1 MKSLESFLMTAL
13 SAVALLLGNIVA
25 SNAQERE
32 SNDSTFLQRT
42 NLTDAG
48 AALQGRFSGLLVM
61 NPSGAPGET
70 AKLRVRGFTSDKGN
84 GGPLLIVDGLKVENI
99 QHIDPS
105 MIESVE
111 VLKDGAS
118 TALYGI
124 QGGNGVILI
133 TTKKGSGKFSI
144 SYDFKMTSSSLGRRA
159 DLMNAEEWLQN
170 KKDLNFTNIDFSK
183 YTGIDTDWQDVVYGN
198 GFAHQH
204 GINLQGGNDKG
215 GFFAAIN
222 YLDNNG
228 IVKGTADTHRRIAGQ
243 ANGNYRFTDW
253 IEVGLNASF
262 ATQDISYINQQSEY
276 FNMFSEIMLAP
287 PVIKPY
293 TSDPNEIEGD
303 WHEAYLSNKNVL
315 KDPSN
320 GLYYTSEM
328 NSVNPLAYRYGD
340 RKKAV
345 QNDIDGILYARL
357 TPFKGFAFTTR
368 FGYRLEQQDR
378 ESEYS
383 PYYAC
388 RTLYSDYYV
397 RTIDEKTNQG
407 YQADAQ
413 AEYNLVK
420 GRHDL
425 KVKAGAYYESVVQTF
440 RDGGA
445 HTDSGPLKYEDL
457 EFEETEF
464 ESSDLALFGQAGYSF
479 AGRYHVQGS
488 FRADKYDSN
497 RWLRDEKPWNL
508 YPAASVG
515 WTISNEPFFKGVNPS
530 VISNLEMNAS
540 WGRGG
545 STSDLEAF
553 WNPSPVYVIE
563 TSEQINVG
571 LDASMFEGRLAL
583 AADWYK
589 KTTYNIP
596 SVEFSFWPLYSPEI
610 LGKEYFR
617 SVENTGLDLELMWK
631 DRVGDFVYSVAGNY
645 STLKNEALTLPGDLL
660 RYVGVDTPYCV
671 KSSYTPGYPMWHFYG
686 YPEDTTDWY
695 TEKIYLGQGIPT
707 SYFGISVN
715 LTYKGFDFNMYGNGT
730 AGNSIANCIFAPAMG
745 SSNLIRDFATKE
757 WIQKAQEWRENGV
770 NYSESGASVFDGSY
784 FRIRQLQLGYTIPE
798 RITESI
804 FIRNA
809 RVFVS
814 LDDWFTFSSYPGG
827 DPETAT
833 TGSRLASPG
842 WTTADSISMEGTDMA
857 LGMDYGSYPMSKKLV
872 FGLSVRF

>member
-1 MKSLESFLMTAL
+1 MAAGSV
-13 SAVALLLGNIVA
+13 VALLLGNIVA

-32 SNDSTFLQRT
+32 STDSTFLQRI
-42 NLTDAG
+42 NITDAG

-170 KKDLNFTNIDFSK
+170 KKDLNFNHIDFSR
-183 YTGIDTDWQDVVYGN
+183 YAGNDTDWQEEVYGN

-276 FNMFSEIMLAP
+276 FNMFSEVMMAP

-293 TSDPNEIEGD
+293 TSDPDEIKGE
-303 WHEAYLSNKNVL
+303 WHEAYLNNKNVL

-328 NSVNPLAYRYGD
+328 DSVNPLAYRYGD
-340 RKKAV
+340 NKKAV

-357 TPFKGFAFTTR
+357 TPFKGFTFTTR

-378 ESEYS
+378 KSENS
-383 PYYAC
+383 PYYAS
-388 RTLYSDYYV
+388 RHLYTDYYGLS
-397 RTIDEKTNQG
+397 IGEKTNQG
-407 YQADAQ
+407 YQADAR
-413 AEYNLVK
+413 AEYTLVK
-420 GRHDL
+420 GRHNL
-425 KVKAGAYYESVVQTF
+425 NVKAGVYYESVVQTF
-440 RDGGA
+440 KDGAGNLE
-445 HTDSGPLKYEDL
+445 SRPVKYEDL
-457 EFEETEF
+457 EFKVTEF
-464 ESSDLALFGQAGYSF
+464 KSSDLAVFGQASYSF
-479 AGRYHVQGS
+479 DGRYHIQGN

-515 WTISNEPFFKGVNPS
+515 WTISNEPFFKGVSPS
-530 VISNLEMNAS
+530 AISNLELNAS

-545 STSDLEAF
+545 STCDLEAF
-553 WNPSPVYVIE
+553 WNPSPVFFIE

-571 LDASMFEGRLAL
+571 LDASMFKGRLTL

-596 SVEFSFWPLYSPEI
+596 PVEFVFS
-610 LGKEYFR
+610 LGYLPSTEHLR
-617 SVENTGLDLELMWK
+617 SVRNTGVDLELMWK

-660 RYVGVDTPYCV
+660 RYVGINKPYCV
-671 KSSYTPGYPMWHFYG
+671 ASSYTPGYPMWHFYG

-695 TEKIYLGQGIPT
+695 TEKINLGQGSPT

-715 LTYKGFDFNMYGNGT
+715 LAYKGFDFNVYGNGT

-745 SSNLIRDFATKE
+745 TSNLIRDFATKE
-757 WIQKAQEWRENGV
+757 WIQKAEEWRENWV

-842 WTTADSISMEGTDMA
+842 WRRVDTISMEGTDMA
-857 LGMDYGSYPMSKKLV
+857 LGMDFGSYPMSKKMV

>member
-1 MKSLESFLMTAL
+1 MAAGSV
-13 SAVALLLGNIVA
+13 VALLLGNIVA

-32 SNDSTFLQRT
+32 STDSTFLQRI
-42 NLTDAG
+42 NITDAG

-170 KKDLNFTNIDFSK
+170 KKDLNFNHIDFSR
-183 YTGIDTDWQDVVYGN
+183 YAGNDTDWQEEVYGK

-276 FNMFSEIMLAP
+276 FNMFSEVMMAP

-293 TSDPNEIEGD
+293 TSNPDEIKGE
-303 WHEAYLSNKNVL
+303 WHEAYLNNKNVL

-328 NSVNPLAYRYGD
+328 DSVNPLAYRYGD
-340 RKKAV
+340 NKKAV

-368 FGYRLEQQDR
+368 IGYRLEQQDR
-378 ESEYS
+378 KSENS
-383 PYYAC
+383 PYFAS
-388 RTLYSDYYV
+388 RHLYTDYYGLS
-397 RTIDEKTNQG
+397 IGEKTNQG
-407 YQADAQ
+407 YQADAR
-413 AEYNLVK
+413 AEYTLEK
-420 GRHDL
+420 GRHNL
-425 KVKAGAYYESVVQTF
+425 NVKAGAYYESAVQTF
-440 RDGGA
+440 RDGAGNLE
-445 HTDSGPLKYEDL
+445 SRPVKYEDL
-457 EFEETEF
+457 EFKVTEF
-464 ESSDLALFGQAGYSF
+464 KSSDLAVFGQASYSF
-479 AGRYHVQGS
+479 DGRYHVQGS

-497 RWLRDEKPWNL
+497 RWLRDEKPLNL

-515 WTISNEPFFKGVNPS
+515 WTISNEPFFKAVNPS
-530 VISNLEMNAS
+530 VISNLELNAS

-553 WNPSPVYVIE
+553 WNPSPVYAIE

-571 LDASMFEGRLAL
+571 IDASMFEERLTL
-583 AADWYK
+583 AGDWFK

-596 SVEFSFWPLYSPEI
+596 SVEFSFWPLYSSEI

-631 DRVGDFVYSVAGNY
+631 DKVGDFVYSVAGNY

-660 RYVGVDTPYCV
+660 RYVGINKPYCV
-671 KSSYTPGYPMWHFYG
+671 ASSYTPGYPMWHFYG

-695 TEKIYLGQGIPT
+695 TEKINLGQGSPT

-715 LTYKGFDFNMYGNGT
+715 LAYKGFDFNVYGNGT

-745 SSNLIRDFATKE
+745 TSNLIRDFATKE

-842 WTTADSISMEGTDMA
+842 WRRVDTISMEGTDMA
-857 LGMDYGSYPMSKKLV
+857 LGMDYGSYPMSKKMV
-872 FGLSVRF
+872 IGLSVRF

>member
-1 MKSLESFLMTAL
+1 MAAGSV
-13 SAVALLLGNIVA
+13 VALLLGNIVA

-32 SNDSTFLQRT
+32 STDSTFLQRI
-42 NLTDAG
+42 NITDAG

-170 KKDLNFTNIDFSK
+170 KKDLNFNHIDFSR
-183 YTGIDTDWQDVVYGN
+183 YAGNDTDWQEEVYGK

-276 FNMFSEIMLAP
+276 FNMFSEVMMAP

-293 TSDPNEIEGD
+293 TSNPDEIKGE
-303 WHEAYLSNKNVL
+303 WHEAYLNNKNVL

-328 NSVNPLAYRYGD
+328 DSVNPLAYRYGD
-340 RKKAV
+340 NKKAV

-378 ESEYS
+378 KSENS
-383 PYYAC
+383 PYFAS
-388 RTLYSDYYV
+388 RHLYTDYYGLS
-397 RTIDEKTNQG
+397 IGEKTNQG
-407 YQADAQ
+407 YQADVR
-413 AEYNLVK
+413 AEYTLEK
-420 GRHDL
+420 GRHNL
-425 KVKAGAYYESVVQTF
+425 NVKAGAYYESAVQTF
-440 RDGGA
+440 RDGAGNLE
-445 HTDSGPLKYEDL
+445 SRPVKYDDL
-457 EFEETEF
+457 EFKVTEF
-464 ESSDLALFGQAGYSF
+464 KSSDLAVFGQASYSF
-479 AGRYHVQGS
+479 DGRYHVQGS

-497 RWLRDEKPWNL
+497 RWLRDEKPLNL

-515 WTISNEPFFKGVNPS
+515 WTISNEPFFKAVNPS
-530 VISNLEMNAS
+530 VISNLELNAS

-553 WNPSPVYVIE
+553 WNPSPVYAIE

-571 LDASMFEGRLAL
+571 IDASMFEERLTL
-583 AADWYK
+583 AGDWFK

-596 SVEFSFWPLYSPEI
+596 SVDYSFWPLYSSEI

-631 DRVGDFVYSVAGNY
+631 DKVGDFVYSVAGNY

-660 RYVGVDTPYCV
+660 RYVGINKPYCV
-671 KSSYTPGYPMWHFYG
+671 ASSYTPGYPMWHFYG

-695 TEKIYLGQGIPT
+695 TEKINLGQGSPT

-715 LTYKGFDFNMYGNGT
+715 LAYKGFDFNVYGNGT

-745 SSNLIRDFATKE
+745 TSNLIRDFATKE

-842 WTTADSISMEGTDMA
+842 WRRVDTISMEGTDMA
-857 LGMDYGSYPMSKKLV
+857 LGMDYGSYPMSKKMV
-872 FGLSVRF
+872 IGLSVRF

>member
-1 MKSLESFLMTAL
+1 MTAL
-13 SAVALLLGNIVA
+13 CAVCVSLGNMVE
-25 SNAQERE
+25 SNAQDRE
-32 SNDSTFLQRT
+32 SNDSTFLQVT

-170 KKDLNFTNIDFSK
+170 KKDLNFNHIDFSR
-183 YTGIDTDWQDVVYGN
+183 YAGNDTDWQEEVYGN

-222 YLDNNG
+222 YLNNNG

-253 IEVGLNASF
+253 LEVGLNASF

-276 FNMFSEIMLAP
+276 FNMFSEVMMAP

-293 TSDPNEIEGD
+293 TSNPDEIKGE
-303 WHEAYLSNKNVL
+303 WYEAYLNNKNVL

-328 NSVNPLAYRYGD
+328 DSVNPLAYRYGD
-340 RKKAV
+340 DKKAV

-378 ESEYS
+378 KSESS
-383 PYYAC
+383 PYYASGH
-388 RTLYSDYYV
+388 LYTDYYGLS
-397 RTIDEKTNQG
+397 IGEKTNQG
-407 YQADAQ
+407 YQADAR
-413 AEYNLVK
+413 AEYTLVK
-420 GRHDL
+420 GRHNL
-425 KVKAGAYYESVVQTF
+425 NVKAGAYYESVVQTF
-440 RDGGA
+440 RDGGS
-445 HTDSGPLKYEDL
+445 HLDSRPLEYEDL
-457 EFEETEF
+457 NFETIEY
-464 ESSDLALFGQAGYSF
+464 ESSDLGLFAQAGYSF
-479 AGRYHVQGS
+479 GGRYHLQGS
-488 FRADKYDSN
+488 FRADKYDSE
-497 RWLRDEKPWNL
+497 RWIPDERPWNL
-508 YPAASVG
+508 YPAASIG

-530 VISNLEMNAS
+530 IISNLELNAS

-553 WNPSPVYVIE
+553 WNPSLVYAIE

-571 LDASMFEGRLAL
+571 IDASMFEERLTL
-583 AADWYK
+583 AGDWFK

-596 SVEFSFWPLYSPEI
+596 SIEFSFWPLYSPEI
-610 LGKEYFR
+610 PGKEAFR
-617 SVENTGLDLELMWK
+617 SVENTGLDLELTWK
-631 DRVGDFVYSVAGNY
+631 DMVGDFGYSIAGNF
-645 STLKNEALTLPGDLL
+645 STLKNEALTLPGDFL

-671 KSSYTPGYPMWHFYG
+671 ASSYTPGYPMWHFYG

-695 TEKIYLGQGIPT
+695 TEKINLGQGIPT

-715 LTYKGFDFNMYGNGT
+715 LTYKGFDFNVYGNGT

-757 WIQKAQEWRENGV
+757 WTQKVQEWSENGV
-770 NYSESGASVFDGSY
+770 YYTESGASVFNGSY

-842 WTTADSISMEGTDMA
+842 WRRLDSISMEGTDMA
-857 LGMDYGSYPMSKKLV
+857 LGMDYGSYPMSKKLI
-872 FGLSVRF
+872 FGLSIRF

>member
-1 MKSLESFLMTAL
+1 MAAGSV
-13 SAVALLLGNIVA
+13 VALLLGNIVA

-32 SNDSTFLQRT
+32 STDSTFLQRT
-42 NLTDAG
+42 NITDAG

-111 VLKDGAS
+111 VLKDGAA

-133 TTKKGSGKFSI
+133 TTKKGTGKFSV

-159 DLMNAEEWLQN
+159 DLMNAEEWLQH

-215 GFFAAIN
+215 GFFAAVN

-228 IVKGTADTHRRIAGQ
+228 IVKGTADTHRRTAGQ
-243 ANGNYRFTDW
+243 LNGNYRFTDW

-262 ATQDISYINQQSEY
+262 ATQDISYINQQSEW

-320 GLYYTSEM
+320 GLYYTSDM
-328 NSVNPLAYRYGD
+328 NWVNPLAYRYGD

-345 QNDIDGILYARL
+345 QNDIDGILFARL

-407 YQADAQ
+407 YQADAL

-596 SVEFSFWPLYSPEI
+596 SVEFSFWPLYSPKI
-610 LGKEYFR
+610 PGKEDFR
-617 SVENTGLDLELMWK
+617 SVKNTGLDLELMWK
-631 DRVGDFVYSVAGNY
+631 DKVGDFGYSIAGNF
-645 STLKNEALTLPGDLL
+645 STLKNEALTLPGNLL
-660 RYVGVDTPYCV
+660 RYVGVDTPFCV

-695 TEKIYLGQGIPT
+695 TEKINLGQGIPT

-730 AGNSIANCIFAPAMG
+730 AGNSIANCCIYASGMG
-745 SSNLIRDFATKE
+745 TSNLIRDYATEE
-757 WIQKAQEWRENGV
+757 WVQKVQEWWQNGV
-770 NYSESGASVFDGSY
+770 YYTESGASVFDGSY

-798 RITESI
+798 RLTEKI

-842 WTTADSISMEGTDMA
+842 WTTADSISMEGTDLA
-857 LGMDYGSYPMSKKLV
+857 LGMDYGSYPMSKKMV

>member
-1 MKSLESFLMTAL
+1 MIATL

-133 TTKKGSGKFSI
+133 TTKKGSGKFSV
-144 SYDFKMTSSSLGRRA
+144 SYDFKMTSSSLGLRA
-159 DLMNAEEWLQN
+159 DLMNAEEWIQN
-170 KKDLNFTNIDFSK
+170 KKYQGYTHWDFSK
-183 YTGIDTDWQDVVYGN
+183 YDGIDTDWQDEVYGN

-204 GINLQGGNDKG
+204 GINLQAGNDKG
-215 GFFAAIN
+215 GFFAAFN
-222 YLDNNG
+222 YLDNDG
-228 IVKGTADTHRRIAGQ
+228 IVKGSADTHRRIAGQ

-253 IEVGLNASF
+253 LEVGLNASF
-262 ATQDISYINQQSEY
+262 VTQDISYINQQTEY
-276 FNMFSEIMLAP
+276 DNMFSEVMMAP

-293 TSDPNEIEGD
+293 TSDPTEMGGE
-303 WHEAYLSNKNVL
+303 WYEAYMNGKNML

-328 NSVNPLAYRYGD
+328 DSVNPLAYRHGD
-340 RKKAV
+340 VWKAI
-345 QNDIDGILYARL
+345 QKDIDGIMYARL

-378 ESEYS
+378 NRKTS
-383 PYYAC
+383 PYYAS
-388 RTLYSDYYV
+388 RYLYADYYGLS
-397 RTIDEKTNQG
+397 ISEKENQG
-407 YQADAQ
+407 YQADAR
-413 AEYNLVK
+413 AEYTLIK
-420 GRHDL
+420 GRHNLD
-425 KVKAGAYYESVVQTF
+425 VKAGAYYESVTQTF
-440 RDGGA
+440 RDGGGRL
-445 HTDSGPLKYEDL
+445 DSRPLKYEDL
-457 EFEETEF
+457 EFEVTEF

-497 RWLRDEKPWNL
+497 RWLRDEKPWNF

-530 VISNLEMNAS
+530 IISNLELNAS

-553 WNPSPVYVIE
+553 WNPSLVYAIE

-571 LDASMFEGRLAL
+571 IDASMFEERLTL
-583 AADWYK
+583 TGDWFK

-596 SVEFSFWPLYSPEI
+596 SIEFSFWPLYSPEI
-610 LGKEYFR
+610 PGKEAFR
-617 SVENTGLDLELMWK
+617 SVENTGLDLELTWK
-631 DRVGDFVYSVAGNY
+631 DMVGDFGYSIAGNF
-645 STLKNEALTLPGDLL
+645 STLKNEALTLPGDFL

-671 KSSYTPGYPMWHFYG
+671 ASSYTPGYPMWHFYG

-695 TEKIYLGQGIPT
+695 TEKINLGQGIPT

-715 LTYKGFDFNMYGNGT
+715 LTYKGFDFNVYGNGT

-757 WIQKAQEWRENGV
+757 WIQKAQEWSENGV
-770 NYSESGASVFDGSY
+770 NYTESGASVFNGSY

-798 RITESI
+798 RITENI

-842 WTTADSISMEGTDMA
+842 WRRLDSISMEGTDMA
-857 LGMDYGSYPMSKKLV
+857 LGMDYGSYPMSKKLI
-872 FGLSVRF
+872 FGLSIRF

>member
-1 MKSLESFLMTAL
+1 MAAGSV
-13 SAVALLLGNIVA
+13 VALLLGNIVT

-32 SNDSTFLQRT
+32 STDSTFLQRI
-42 NLTDAG
+42 NITDAG

-170 KKDLNFTNIDFSK
+170 KKDLNFNHIDFSR
-183 YTGIDTDWQDVVYGN
+183 YAGNDTDWQEEVYGN

-276 FNMFSEIMLAP
+276 FNMFSEVMMAP

-293 TSDPNEIEGD
+293 TSNPDEIKGE
-303 WHEAYLSNKNVL
+303 WHDAYLNNKNVL

-328 NSVNPLAYRYGD
+328 DSVNPLAYRYGD
-340 RKKAV
+340 NKKAV

-378 ESEYS
+378 KSENS
-383 PYYAC
+383 PYFAS
-388 RTLYSDYYV
+388 RHLYTDYYGLS
-397 RTIDEKTNQG
+397 IGEKTNQG
-407 YQADAQ
+407 YQADAR
-413 AEYNLVK
+413 AEYTLVK
-420 GRHDL
+420 GRHNL
-425 KVKAGAYYESVVQTF
+425 NVKAGAYYESVVQTF
-440 RDGGA
+440 RDGAGNLE
-445 HTDSGPLKYEDL
+445 SRPVKYEDL
-457 EFEETEF
+457 EFKVTEF
-464 ESSDLALFGQAGYSF
+464 KSSDLAVFGQASYSF
-479 AGRYHVQGS
+479 DGRYHVQGS
-488 FRADKYDSN
+488 FRADKYDST
-497 RWLRDEKPWNL
+497 RWLSNEKTWNL
-508 YPAASVG
+508 YPSGSVG
-515 WTISNEPFFKGVNPS
+515 WTISNEPFFKGVSPS
-530 VISNLEMNAS
+530 VISNLELNAS

-545 STSDLEAF
+545 STCDLEAF
-553 WNPSPVYVIE
+553 WNPSPVFFIE

-571 LDASMFEGRLAL
+571 LDASMFKGRLTL

-596 SVEFSFWPLYSPEI
+596 PVEFVFS
-610 LGKEYFR
+610 LGYLPSTEHLR
-617 SVENTGLDLELMWK
+617 SVRNTGVDLELMWK
-631 DRVGDFVYSVAGNY
+631 DRVGDFAYSVAGNY

-660 RYVGVDTPYCV
+660 RYVGINKPYCV
-671 KSSYTPGYPMWHFYG
+671 ASSYTPGYPMWHFYG

-695 TEKIYLGQGIPT
+695 TEKINLGQGSPT

-715 LTYKGFDFNMYGNGT
+715 LAYKGFDFNVYGNGT

-745 SSNLIRDFATKE
+745 TSNLIRDFATKE

-814 LDDWFTFSSYPGG
+814 LDNWFTFSSYPGG

-842 WTTADSISMEGTDMA
+842 WRRVDTISMEGTDMA
-857 LGMDYGSYPMSKKLV
+857 LGMDYGSYPMSKKMV